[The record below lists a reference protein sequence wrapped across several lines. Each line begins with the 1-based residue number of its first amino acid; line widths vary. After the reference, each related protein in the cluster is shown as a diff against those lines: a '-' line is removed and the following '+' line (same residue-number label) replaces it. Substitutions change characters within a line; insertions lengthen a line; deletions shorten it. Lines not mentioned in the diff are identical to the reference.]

1 MKIAIGSDHAGFPLK
16 NELLPWLRKQGYDV
30 LDLGTYS
37 AEAVDYP
44 DFAAAVA
51 RAVAAGETERGIAI
65 CGSGV
70 GTSIAANKIA
80 GVRAALCHD
89 TFSARQ
95 GVEDDAMNVLS
106 LGGRIIGI
114 ELAKEVVTAFLGAKF
129 SHAERHQRR
138 LDKVLDLEKT
148 RK

>member
-16 NELLPWLRKQGYDV
+16 NELVPWLRKQGYDV
-30 LDLGTYS
+30 LDVGTYS

-70 GTSIAANKIA
+70 GTSIAANKIT

-129 SHAERHQRR
+129 SQMERHQRR